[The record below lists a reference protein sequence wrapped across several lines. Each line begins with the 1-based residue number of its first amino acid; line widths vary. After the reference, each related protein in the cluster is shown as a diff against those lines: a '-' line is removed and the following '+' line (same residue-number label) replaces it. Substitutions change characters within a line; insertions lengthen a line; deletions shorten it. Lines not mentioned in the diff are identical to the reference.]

1 MGRGTLR
8 RTFVAVLVAV
18 LLVGTAGASVWLM
31 ASSGVLSLGG
41 DGKLPGAPDSGVT
54 VPGGSG
60 ATIPAAGGFRVA
72 QPRDPFAPLIT
83 TPTSS
88 TVPGE
93 STTTSGGEGTT
104 TTTGTGST
112 TSTTGGGSTTSS
124 ATTTTGGGSTTSTT
138 SDTPVGKR
146 VSLLEIRDQG
156 GVKKAVLTVD
166 GQTYTVGVGDT
177 FATDFKVI
185 SLATSSGVFMYR
197 DSVFTLAVGQS
208 IIK

>member
-8 RTFVAVLVAV
+8 RTLVAVLVAV

-41 DGKLPGAPDSGVT
+41 DRQLPGAPESGGQN
-54 VPGGSG
+54 PGGV
-60 ATIPAAGGFRVA
+60 TIPAAGGFRVA
-72 QPRDPFAPLIT
+72 QPRDPFAPLMTAPTSTT
-83 TPTSS
+83 TPDGS
-88 TVPGE
+88 TTTGGE
-93 STTTSGGEGTT
+93 LDHHHRRGVHHEHHRRVGHDHRRGFSTTTTSGGSTT
-104 TTTGTGST
+104 T
-112 TSTTGGGSTTSS
+112 
-124 ATTTTGGGSTTSTT
+124 TT
-138 SDTPVGKR
+138 SDTPTGKR
-146 VSLLEIRDQG
+146 VSLLEIRDEG

>member
-8 RTFVAVLVAV
+8 RTLVAVLVAV

-41 DGKLPGAPDSGVT
+41 DRQLPGAPESGGQN
-54 VPGGSG
+54 PGGV
-60 ATIPAAGGFRVA
+60 TIPAAGGFRVA

-83 TPTSS
+83 SPTSTTTPDGS
-88 TVPGE
+88 TTTGGE
-93 STTTSGGEGTT
+93 STTTTGG
-104 TTTGTGST
+104 GST
-112 TSTTGGGSTTSS
+112 TSTTGGGSTT
-124 ATTTTGGGSTTSTT
+124 TTTSGGSTTTTT
-138 SDTPVGKR
+138 SDTPTGKR
-146 VSLLEIRDQG
+146 VSLLEIRDES

>member
-8 RTFVAVLVAV
+8 RTLVAVLVAV

-41 DGKLPGAPDSGVT
+41 DRQLPGAPESGGQN
-54 VPGGSG
+54 PGGV
-60 ATIPAAGGFRVA
+60 TIPAAGGFRVA

-83 TPTSS
+83 SPT
-88 TVPGE
+88 
-93 STTTSGGEGTT
+93 STTTPDGS
-104 TTTGTGST
+104 TTTGGDS
-112 TSTTGGGSTTSS
+112 
-124 ATTTTGGGSTTSTT
+124 TTTTGGGSTTTTGGGSSTTTTSGGSTTTTT
-138 SDTPVGKR
+138 SDTPTGKR
-146 VSLLEIRDQG
+146 VSLLEIRDEG

>member
-8 RTFVAVLVAV
+8 RTLVAVLVAV

-41 DGKLPGAPDSGVT
+41 DRQLPGAPENGGQNAGGV
-54 VPGGSG
+54 
-60 ATIPAAGGFRVA
+60 TIPAAGGFRVA

-83 TPTSS
+83 SPTST
-88 TVPGE
+88 TVPDG
-93 STTTSGGEGTT
+93 STTTGGGSTT
-104 TTTGTGST
+104 TTTGGGST
-112 TSTTGGGSTTSS
+112 TSTTGGGSTT
-124 ATTTTGGGSTTSTT
+124 TTTSGGSTTTTT
-138 SDTPVGKR
+138 SDTPTGKR
-146 VSLLEIRDQG
+146 VSLLEIRDES